1 MKQKTFYE
9 LWTRVYSQNGYNW
22 NVKTFSDK
30 KELEKAIIELDN
42 WYGDMIKIIEKTET
56 ETFFGYIDDVFTPK
70 NK

>member
-9 LWTRVYSQNGYNW
+9 LWTIVYSQNGYNW
-22 NVKTFSDK
+22 NVKTFLDK
-30 KELEKAIIELDN
+30 KELEKAVIELND